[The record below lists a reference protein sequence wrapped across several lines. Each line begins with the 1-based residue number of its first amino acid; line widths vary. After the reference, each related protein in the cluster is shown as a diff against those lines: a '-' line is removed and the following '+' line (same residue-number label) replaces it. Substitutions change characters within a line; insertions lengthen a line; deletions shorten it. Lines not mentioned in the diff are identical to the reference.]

1 MDVKANLNDYDA
13 QKLLLNLAIVGGG
26 RACKFFLKLL
36 TQEPLPHLD
45 IRLLGVSDVNPDAE
59 GLSLA
64 RQMGIYTTNN
74 FRDLFKIKGLDAII
88 ELTNN
93 KEILLELIHEK
104 PKGVGILEHNVGRFI
119 RTLYDI
125 DQQLKNARQ
134 QVEMEKMLSDFLIE
148 QTNQQILILN
158 PDFSIADV
166 NEAYLK
172 ALKKTRAQI
181 IGNPCYR
188 SIHGYGTPCSRAV
201 PGFECPMVKTLRTG
215 ESAHVIQEIPLSQDQ
230 STYFDIITYPVKN
243 SEGKITRVIE
253 IWRDI
258 TKELST
264 QMKERVQSL
273 KSDLNKL
280 VQEDRMIS
288 LGKLAASCVHEIN
301 NPIQGLLTFS
311 QFIRASLEE
320 NDSVEAEK
328 DNLIRISEIMTQEL
342 ERCGK
347 IISGLLSFSREPTTH
362 YTDTNLNEVL
372 AAVINLTHHK
382 MELQNITL
390 HTDLCENLLMINGD
404 ANRLQQCFL
413 NLVFNAIEAL
423 PSGGDIW
430 ISSRLLPKN
439 QTAAVEL
446 RDNGYGI
453 LEEHMKTLFD
463 PFFTTKGSGE
473 GTGLGLFIVY
483 GIVKNHG
490 GEIHVESIPGQD
502 TRFVLNFPLLTRN
515 QSTGGP

>member
-1 MDVKANLNDYDA
+1 MDLKSNPTEYDT

-45 IRLLGVSDVNPDAE
+45 IRLLGVCDINPDAE
-59 GLSLA
+59 GMALA
-64 RQMGIYTTNN
+64 RKMGIYTTQN
-74 FRDLFKIKGLDAII
+74 FKDLFKIKGLDAVI

-93 KEILLELIHEK
+93 KEILLDLINEK

-119 RTLYDI
+119 RTLFDI
-125 DQQLKNARQ
+125 DQQLKYARH
-134 QVEMEKMLSDFLIE
+134 QVEMEKMLSDFLIQ

-166 NEAYLK
+166 NEAYL
-172 ALKKTRAQI
+172 AAINTTRERV
-181 IGNPCYR
+181 IGKPCYQI
-188 SIHGYGTPCSRAV
+188 IHGYGTPCSRAV
-201 PGFECPMVKTLRTG
+201 PGFECPMVQTLRTG
-215 ESAHVIQEIPLSQDQ
+215 ESAHVIQQIPLSKEQ
-230 STYFDIITYPVKN
+230 SNYFDIITYPVKN
-243 SEGKITRVIE
+243 SDGETIRVIE

-258 TKELST
+258 TKQLST
-264 QMKERVQSL
+264 QMEERVQAL

-311 QFIRASLEE
+311 QYIQATLEDGLADE
-320 NDSVEAEK
+320 
-328 DNLIRISEIMTQEL
+328 SEINKLKDIAAMMTHEL
-342 ERCGK
+342 DRCGE
-347 IISGLLSFSREPTTH
+347 IISGLLSFSREPSTQ

-372 AAVINLTHHK
+372 TAVVNLTHHK

-390 HTDLCENLLMINGD
+390 HKELSNSLIIINGD
-404 ANRLQQCFL
+404 PNRLQQCFL

-430 ISSRLLPKN
+430 ISSRLVSEN
-439 QTAAVEL
+439 STARVEI

-453 LEEHMKTLFD
+453 SKENIENLFD
-463 PFFTTKGSGE
+463 PFFTTKGAGE

-490 GEIHVESIPGQD
+490 GEIHVKSAPDEG
-502 TRFVLNFPLLTRN
+502 TRFVLDFPLLTQN
-515 QSTGGP
+515 Q

>member
-1 MDVKANLNDYDA
+1 MDIQPNQSAHDSP
-13 QKLLLNLAIVGGG
+13 KLLLNLAIVGGG
-26 RACKFFLKLL
+26 RACKFFLNLL

-45 IRLLGVSDVNPDAE
+45 IRVVGVCDINPDAE
-59 GLSLA
+59 GVVLA
-64 RQMGIYTTNN
+64 REMGIYTTQN
-74 FRDLFKIKGLDAII
+74 FKDLFSIKGLDAII

-93 KEILLELIHEK
+93 KEILLSLIHEK

-125 DQQLKNARQ
+125 DQQLKHARH
-134 QVEMEKMLSDFLIE
+134 QVEMEKMLSEFLIR

-158 PDFSIADV
+158 NDFSIADV
-166 NEAYLK
+166 NEAYL
-172 ALKKTRAQI
+172 AAINKKREDVVGHPCYQI
-181 IGNPCYR
+181 I
-188 SIHGYGTPCSRAV
+188 HGFGTPCTRAV
-201 PGFECPMVKTLRTG
+201 PGFECPMVETLRTG
-215 ESAHVIQEIPLSQDQ
+215 ESAHVIQEIPLSENQA
-230 STYFDIITYPVKN
+230 TYFDIITYPVKN
-243 SEGKITRVIE
+243 AVGEINRVIE

-258 TKELST
+258 TK
-264 QMKERVQSL
+264 QMSSQMEDRLQAV

-311 QFIRASLEE
+311 QYMEDSLGDAQIGETE
-320 NDSVEAEK
+320 MAKLKEIAG
-328 DNLIRISEIMTQEL
+328 IMTREL
-342 ERCGK
+342 ERCGD
-347 IISGLLSFSREPTTH
+347 IISGLLSFSRESITH

-372 AAVINLTHHK
+372 SAVISLTRHK

-390 HTDLCENLLMINGD
+390 HTDLSEGLLIVKGD
-404 ANRLQQCFL
+404 PNRLQQCFL
-413 NLVFNAIEAL
+413 NLIFNAMEAL
-423 PSGGDIW
+423 PAGGDIW
-430 ISSRLLPKN
+430 ISSSLAEAGHK
-439 QTAAVEL
+439 AAVEI

-453 LEEHMKTLFD
+453 PKEHIKNLFD

-490 GEIHVESIPGQD
+490 GDIHLESRPGEH
-502 TRFVLNFPLLTRN
+502 TVFVLKFPLQTR
-515 QSTGGP
+515 QE